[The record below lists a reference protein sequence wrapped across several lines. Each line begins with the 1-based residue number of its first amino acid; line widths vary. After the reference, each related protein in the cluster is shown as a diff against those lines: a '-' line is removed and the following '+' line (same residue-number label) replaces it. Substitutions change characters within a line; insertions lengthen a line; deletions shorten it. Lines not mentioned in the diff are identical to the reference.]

1 MLKSSAIVWGV
12 TIIGIGVGL
21 AQAKVTAL
29 YLGVEGVG
37 VFGQC
42 LAILAL
48 IQLIVGNAILPAAV
62 RFVALGRAA
71 HDVGQI
77 RRVVILMRMLVFAV
91 ALLAMV
97 MIIGLAKPLAQIIF
111 STPAFSHLLILLAV
125 SLPLT
130 MLATTQ
136 RTLLQAFERIDLWAL
151 DTLIWSLGGL
161 VLLLVFSATYG
172 LEGAVLHLSVQG
184 LLSVVVATWLYRR
197 ARGAHAE
204 PLVACVWDTALVRQ
218 IMTYNGAAVS
228 VSLAYALTLLGTRSL
243 VIHHAGLAAGGI
255 YHVVVQLSLQYL
267 GIALLSLLAYWSPVI
282 ARLQSQSEISAAIN
296 SYTRLSL
303 FALLPLL
310 MGVIVLREPFVL
322 LVYSSE
328 FAAVQHLLPA
338 QVLADLLRAAFYPM
352 FITILLQGRLA
363 PYIGIGLC
371 REAVLFVG
379 AWALLAHLNVAG
391 VVLATLLANAGVA
404 VLAYAYV
411 RQTFGFRYTAANL
424 RLLGASAG
432 AIILVLGF
440 SSVASLA
447 VSIALAMPIGAIW
460 LGLSSTPA
468 ERTYVQHY
476 LSHHLAPIFSRRN

>member
-1 MLKSSAIVWGV
+1 MLKSSAIVWVV

-21 AQAKVTAL
+21 AQAKISAL

-42 LAILAL
+42 LAILTL
-48 IQLIVGNAILPAAV
+48 IQLVVGNAILPAAV

-71 HDVGQI
+71 NDLEQI

-91 ALLAMV
+91 ALLAMG
-97 MIIGLAKPLAQIIF
+97 MIIGFAKPLAYIIF

-130 MLATTQ
+130 TLATTQ
-136 RTLLQAFERIDLWAL
+136 RTLLQAFERVDLWAL
-151 DTLIWSLGGL
+151 DTLIWSFGGL
-161 VLLLVFSATYG
+161 VLLLVLSATYG
-172 LEGAVLHLSVQG
+172 VAGAVLHLSLQG

-197 ARGAHAE
+197 ARGPHAE
-204 PLVACVWDTALVRQ
+204 PLVARVWDAALVRQ

-228 VSLAYALTLLGTRSL
+228 VSLAYAGTLLVLRAL

-328 FAAVQHLLPA
+328 FAAVQYLLPA

-352 FITILLQGRLA
+352 FISILLQGRLV
-363 PYIGIGLC
+363 PYVGIGLC

-404 VLAYAYV
+404 VVTYAYV
-411 RQTFGFRYTAANL
+411 RRAFGFRYTAANL
-424 RLLGASAG
+424 RLLGASG
-432 AIILVLGF
+432 AALVLVLGI
-440 SSVASLA
+440 SCIASLA
-447 VSIALAMPIGAIW
+447 MSIALAIPIGLAW
-460 LGLSSTPA
+460 LWLSSTPA
-468 ERTYVQHY
+468 ERTYVQDY
-476 LSHHLAPIFSRRN
+476 LSQHLAPVFSQRN